1 MYCLI
6 EGDYINKRFVGS
18 ICEEKAA
25 NYLVNNGYQIICKNY
40 RPCKIGEIDII
51 AKNDEFICFVE
62 VKARTSIYFGMPSQ
76 SVNRKKQLT
85 IRNIAMI
92 YLKSN
97 FLIDS
102 VIRFDIVEIIFDRI
116 KINNN
121 SISNTTDDNE
131 DIIIKDIN
139 LIKNAF

>member
-1 MYCLI
+1 
-6 EGDYINKRFVGS
+6 
-18 ICEEKAA
+18 
-25 NYLVNNGYQIICKNY
+25 
-40 RPCKIGEIDII
+40 
-51 AKNDEFICFVE
+51 
-62 VKARTSIYFGMPSQ
+62 MPSQ

>member
-1 MYCLI
+1 
-6 EGDYINKRFVGS
+6 
-18 ICEEKAA
+18 
-25 NYLVNNGYQIICKNY
+25 
-40 RPCKIGEIDII
+40 
-51 AKNDEFICFVE
+51 
-62 VKARTSIYFGMPSQ
+62 MPSQ

-85 IRNIAMI
+85 IRNISMI

-121 SISNTTDDNE
+121 SISNTTDNNE

>member
-1 MYCLI
+1 
-6 EGDYINKRFVGS
+6 
-18 ICEEKAA
+18 
-25 NYLVNNGYQIICKNY
+25 
-40 RPCKIGEIDII
+40 
-51 AKNDEFICFVE
+51 
-62 VKARTSIYFGMPSQ
+62 MPSQ

-121 SISNTTDDNE
+121 SISNPTDNNE

>member
-1 MYCLI
+1 
-6 EGDYINKRFVGS
+6 
-18 ICEEKAA
+18 
-25 NYLVNNGYQIICKNY
+25 
-40 RPCKIGEIDII
+40 
-51 AKNDEFICFVE
+51 
-62 VKARTSIYFGMPSQ
+62 MPSQ

-121 SISNTTDDNE
+121 SISNTTDNNE